1 MNGLDF
7 IHFKLNIFV
16 NITLKN
22 YEKIHRTN
30 LIMNQK
36 ITLLDGTIWNK
47 EELLSRMYD
56 DKFYYGYLGGAAL
69 SSSSAKKLLDSPKKY
84 TKSLTEDNSN
94 VAALRDGRLFHVM
107 ALEPQKLQ
115 DSYLFIDSSTRTT
128 NKFKDLAAENPHKEV
143 ILTREYNALSQL
155 MTCLNKNL
163 EASELLRGGS
173 PEVPMIG
180 ELFGYPFRGKADYL
194 KNNHVID
201 LKTTSKLDNWVWT
214 AKNVWHYDM
223 QCYIYSKLF
232 NVQNFTFVVI
242 EKGSGEIGIFD
253 CSEETMEKAGRKL
266 KKVCNTYE
274 EYFIRKIKDPNEYVR
289 RGTL

>member
-1 MNGLDF
+1 
-7 IHFKLNIFV
+7 
-16 NITLKN
+16 
-22 YEKIHRTN
+22 
-30 LIMNQK
+30 MNQK

-47 EELLSRMYD
+47 EELISRMYD

-128 NKFKDLAAENPHKEV
+128 NKFKDLAAENPHKEI
-143 ILTREYNALSQL
+143 ILTKEYNALSQL

-194 KNNHVID
+194 KKNHVID
-201 LKTTSKLDNWVWT
+201 LKTTSKIDNWVWT

-232 NVQNFTFVVI
+232 NGQNFTFVVI
-242 EKGSGEIGIFD
+242 EKGSGEIGIFN